1 MKKHDFKQPLNF
13 SPKDRKA
20 ENSPSSKLDKNK
32 LASQNII
39 VVKKFKI
46 ESLSKTKEDDI
57 QNLSNMRKSLNNP
70 FSSNLTT
77 NNLLLSIKNKKL
89 NQTSNS
95 HNNEEVKSNNFYNLV
110 ILPVIEKTGFK
121 TSNATSHYT
130 INKELSS
137 NLNKLIKRKF

>member
-77 NNLLLSIKNKKL
+77 NNLLLSIKNV
-89 NQTSNS
+89 NS
-95 HNNEEVKSNNFYNLV
+95 YRH
-110 ILPVIEKTGFK
+110 T
-121 TSNATSHYT
+121 
-130 INKELSS
+130 
-137 NLNKLIKRKF
+137 